1 MIEIGAAISILI
13 LAGYFYKLLKQ
24 ESIAAIHEEQAW
36 LHERL
41 NNLEGDV
48 RRLYDRHG
56 NHLNEHELKIH
67 ALERQNKPHT
77 RGNIKNLDRAI
88 EELSATQR
96 ANMGH

>member
-1 MIEIGAAISILI
+1 MIEIGAVICILL
-13 LAGYFYKLLKQ
+13 LAAYFHRLLRH
-24 ESIAAIHEEQAW
+24 EHIAAIHEEQAW

-88 EELSATQR
+88 EELSAYQR